1 MKMNMKP
8 KGIVNVVGAPIE
20 GKALILGLE
29 SPGKWWLYMIAAQW
43 HCIVSRAYI
52 TSVNTTAGTTT
63 GRKGINEMKM
73 NEYQALMYGEHN
85 ETSACGLDLAA
96 IAEAVVACYAARVYP
111 STMGEPMEIGTR
123 ENQLISSAVCVSLL
137 TRNNGDFGAAAIALP
152 GAIARAFRLLDQAA
166 IEVECTTDG
175 ETKINELFRTL

>member
-1 MKMNMKP
+1 MNMKP

-63 GRKGINEMKM
+63 GKTQGAENERSNKPRGMAIN
-73 NEYQALMYGEHN
+73 
-85 ETSACGLDLAA
+85 
-96 IAEAVVACYAARVYP
+96 AR
-111 STMGEPMEIGTR
+111 
-123 ENQLISSAVCVSLL
+123 N
-137 TRNNGDFGAAAIALP
+137 
-152 GAIARAFRLLDQAA
+152 
-166 IEVECTTDG
+166 TD
-175 ETKINELFRTL
+175 RTHV